1 MAEAAAADG
10 QEKVIAAA
18 QRIIKSLATSTNAAE
33 DMLRILSGFDH
44 RLSAIPD
51 LFPSSAARL
60 DAAEKVILHWD
71 PSNSNSVWESSPDD
85 ISEYLA
91 AVDEVIHLAGGG
103 GSEDDRDL
111 YGRAEIV
118 LQLAMARL
126 EDEFQHLINRNF
138 ATLGAKGL
146 QDSFQRLTLSFSP
159 VSGNRITED
168 SDPSVEGEQHSANPE
183 ERGGNSPSDDQTS
196 NSIPPEVVS
205 DLKQIADRMISAG
218 YGQELCQAYSGARR
232 EILNECLSALGV
244 DKLSIDEVQRIKSKA
259 FDDKMKKWILS
270 LKIVVGVLLLEEGK
284 LCNQI
289 FATSDELKEECFA
302 EATKVCVIQL
312 LNFGNAIA
320 IGKWSSENVFR
331 ILGMYEALAGVL
343 PDLLALFSGN
353 LKEFIHREVEGN
365 LGRLGDAVRGML
377 ARFGN
382 TILRETS
389 RKPSQSGE
397 IHPLTR
403 YVMNHIRL
411 LMNYS
416 SSLNVLLADGEV
428 DGGES
433 SVRDESMTP
442 LSHCIDLLISDLE
455 CKLGEKSKLYEDDG
469 MPYIFL
475 MNNLLYIVQEARDS
489 ELKILLGDD
498 WVRKRRRQIR
508 QHATSYLRASWTKVL
523 SCLKDDGLG
532 GSSGSSHNVS
542 REALKERFKNFNLAF
557 EEICRTQAKWKVPDS
572 QLREELRISISEKVI
587 PAYRS
592 FVGRFHGQLEGGRHV
607 AKYVKYTPED
617 IENYLSD
624 LFEGCPSQSS
634 HHRRTLSV

>member
-1 MAEAAAADG
+1 MAEAAAAAAADG
-10 QEKVIAAA
+10 REKVIAAA

-71 PSNSNSVWESSPDD
+71 ASNSNSVWESSPDD
-85 ISEYLA
+85 ASEYLA
-91 AVDEVIHLAGGG
+91 AVDEVIHLVGCG
-103 GSEDDRDL
+103 GSEDDDDL
-111 YGRAEIV
+111 YRRAEIV

-138 ATLGAKGL
+138 ATLDAKGL
-146 QDSFQRLTLSFSP
+146 QDSFQRLALSFPSD
-159 VSGNRITED
+159 SGNRITED
-168 SDPSVEGEQHSANPE
+168 SDPSVEGEQHAADPE
-183 ERGGNSPSDDQTS
+183 EGGGNSPSDDHTS

-205 DLKQIADRMISAG
+205 DLKHIADRMISAG
-218 YGQELCQAYSGARR
+218 YEQELCQAYSGARR
-232 EILNECLSALGV
+232 EILNACLSALGV

-270 LKIVVGVLLLEEGK
+270 LKIVVGVLLLEERK

-289 FATSDELKEECFA
+289 FAASDELKEECFA

-320 IGKWSSENVFR
+320 IGKWSSEKVFR
-331 ILGMYEALAGVL
+331 IVGMYEALADVL

-353 LKEFIHREVEGN
+353 SKEFIHQEVEGN

-377 ARFGN
+377 ARFGS
-382 TILRETS
+382 TIQRETS

-416 SSLNVLLADGEV
+416 SSLDMLLADGEV

-433 SVRDESMTP
+433 SVRDERVTP
-442 LSHCIDLLISDLE
+442 LSHCMDLLISDLE
-455 CKLGEKSKLYEDDG
+455 
-469 MPYIFL
+469 F
-475 MNNLLYIVQEARDS
+475 QEAKDS

-532 GSSGSSHNVS
+532 GTGSSRNVS

-557 EEICRTQAKWKVPDS
+557 EEICRTQTKWKVPDS

-634 HHRRTLSV
+634 HHRRALSL